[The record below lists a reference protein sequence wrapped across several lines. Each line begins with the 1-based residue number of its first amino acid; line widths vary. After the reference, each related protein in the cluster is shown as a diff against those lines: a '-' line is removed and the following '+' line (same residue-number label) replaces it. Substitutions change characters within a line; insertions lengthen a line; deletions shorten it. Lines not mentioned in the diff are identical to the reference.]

1 MRAVKLNPKIE
12 HLDTMNELFG
22 LFDLDVNTGRPTPQ
36 WEGRN
41 LHSLRLP
48 FPLRSAYF
56 PDFWVKRIQVNR
68 RAANA
73 LHNIF
78 MELRSTHTIEALAK
92 TGLDQFVRCY
102 CFGDSNPSLFWY
114 GSAWEL
120 SPQVSG
126 EELAGAIKVFGRH
139 GWKYCGLENRSRTRE
154 FEYW

>member
-1 MRAVKLNPKIE
+1 MRAVKLNGKVE
-12 HLDTMNELFG
+12 HLDQMNELYG
-22 LFDLDVNTGRPTPQ
+22 AFDLEVNTGRPTPQ

-56 PDFWVKRIQVNR
+56 PEFWVKRIQVNR

-73 LHNIF
+73 LQMALN
-78 MELRSTHTIEALAK
+78 ELAATHTIESLHK

-102 CFGDSNPSLFWY
+102 CFGDSSPSLFWY
-114 GSAWEL
+114 GAAWEL
-120 SPQVSG
+120 SPQVAG
-126 EELAGAIKVFGRH
+126 EELATAIKVFGRH
-139 GWKYCGLENRSRTRE
+139 GWTYCGLENRSRTRE